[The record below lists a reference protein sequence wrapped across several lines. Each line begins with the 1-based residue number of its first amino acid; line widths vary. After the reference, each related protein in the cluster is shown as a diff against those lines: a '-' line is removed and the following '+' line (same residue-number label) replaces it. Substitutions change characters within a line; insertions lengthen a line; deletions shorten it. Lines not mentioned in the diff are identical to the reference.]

1 MRIFLGKLNMKHLLI
16 FSLFFVFG
24 NLILNAQS
32 KTTRKDIVILKEN
45 NVLSERDN
53 QNLSTYNFDQYRFL
67 NLRKKIQ
74 LVNGPLIELL
84 SLKEVQALGISV
96 DTKTQENI
104 SKKSEQFKH
113 ESILQ
118 LNIGLGIYE
127 AYEPK

>member
-1 MRIFLGKLNMKHLLI
+1 MKYFLI
-16 FSLFFVFG
+16 FSLIFVLT
-24 NLILNAQS
+24 NLNLNAQS
-32 KTTRKDIVILKEN
+32 KINRKDLIVLKETKT
-45 NVLSERDN
+45 LSEKDE
-53 QNLSTYNFDQYRFL
+53 QNLTSYNFDQYRYL

-74 LVNGPLIELL
+74 LVNGPLIELI
-84 SLKEVQALGISV
+84 SLNEMRTLGMPIDSKV
-96 DTKTQENI
+96 EENI

>member
-1 MRIFLGKLNMKHLLI
+1 MKYFLI
-16 FSLFFVFG
+16 FSLIFVLA
-24 NLILNAQS
+24 NLNLNAQS
-32 KTTRKDIVILKEN
+32 KINRKDLIVLKETKT
-45 NVLSERDN
+45 LSEKDE
-53 QNLSTYNFDQYRFL
+53 QNLTSYNFDQYRYL

>member
-1 MRIFLGKLNMKHLLI
+1 MKYFLI
-16 FSLFFVFG
+16 FSLIFVLA
-24 NLILNAQS
+24 NLNLNAQS
-32 KTTRKDIVILKEN
+32 KINRKDLIILKETKT
-45 NVLSERDN
+45 LSEKDE
-53 QNLSTYNFDQYRFL
+53 QKLTSYNFDQYRYL

-74 LVNGPLIELL
+74 LVNGPLIELI
-84 SLKEVQALGISV
+84 SLNEMRTLGMPIDSKV
-96 DTKTQENI
+96 EENI